1 MKKVK
6 LIRDYN
12 GKKKGDVME
21 VTESQSYFMLMN
33 SIAVLSDCGA
43 NCEECKECKSTKKKK
58 STAKINTPSITEG
71 V

>member
-12 GKKKGDVME
+12 GKKKGDVIE
-21 VTESQSYFMLMN
+21 VTEQQSYFMFMN

-58 STAKINTPSITEG
+58 STAKISTTSK
-71 V
+71 